1 MAFYKFTGDS
11 NPITSRVATP
21 AVSAGQQETY
31 IATKRKPVNTVNL
44 GDGKPGANY
53 SATPTGQRIASR
65 LRGPSAKVP
74 TWASATARPVGTIV
88 NYNGRQY
95 RAKVAITT
103 GDTTTPAAT
112 PAKWELLGV

>member
-1 MAFYKFTGDS
+1 MAFYKFTGDN
-11 NPITSRVATP
+11 NPIASRVATP
-21 AVSAGQQETY
+21 AVSVGQQETY

-53 SATPTGQRIASR
+53 SATPIGQRIASR
-65 LRGPSAKVP
+65 LRGPRKVV
-74 TWASATARPVGTIV
+74 TWASAVARPVGTIV

-103 GDTTTPAAT
+103 SDTTAPAAT